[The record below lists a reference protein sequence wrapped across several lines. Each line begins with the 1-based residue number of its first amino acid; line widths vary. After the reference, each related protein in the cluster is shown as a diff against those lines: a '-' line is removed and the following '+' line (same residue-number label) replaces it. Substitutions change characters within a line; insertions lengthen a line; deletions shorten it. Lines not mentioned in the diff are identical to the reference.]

1 MPLDTM
7 KLTIGCLY
15 PKQMSTYGDRGNV
28 LTIFKR
34 CEWRNIKVDVLEIDL
49 KERIDPKSI
58 DFYFFGGGQD
68 VAQVEVSNDLHKYK
82 KEALFEAV
90 KLKATI
96 FSICGGYQL
105 LGKYYKTFE
114 SSEIPGLGLLDA
126 FTVAGDKRMIGN
138 IMIEANSSI
147 PEKNIVGF
155 ENHSGKTY
163 LGKNAV
169 ALGRVV
175 IGNGN
180 NGEDRTEGAMQ
191 DNVIGCYLHGPVLAK
206 NPKFADYLIEKALS
220 RKNKDFKLKKLDD
233 SLEKA
238 THETAIERSHNP

>member
-1 MPLDTM
+1 M
-7 KLTIGCLY
+7 KLTIGWLY

-28 LTIFKR
+28 QTIFKR

-49 KERIDPKSI
+49 KDRIDPKKI

-82 KEALFEAV
+82 KKSLLEAV
-90 KLKATI
+90 DSKAVI

-169 ALGRVV
+169 ALGRVI

-180 NGEDRTEGAMQ
+180 NGEDRTEGAIQ

-206 NPKFADYLIEKALS
+206 NPRFADYLIQKALS
-220 RKNKDFKLKKLDD
+220 KNNKDFKLENLND
-233 SLEKA
+233 SLEKD
-238 THETAIERSHNP
+238 THETAIERSLNT